1 MSTEGSGS
9 VLSSSA
15 FAGCRLVINPTRYPA
30 YIKKLKRITRRTG
43 IEHIVES
50 RNKEHFIACVREFCA
65 GPEKHLLVWGGD
77 GTAHDAINA
86 YMASREAGELSGPK
100 AIGFLRGGSGN
111 GIQDSY
117 EVPFFFSRQLSA
129 LAESVANDYVQTVD
143 LLRVVSG
150 DTAVYGQLVGVGFD
164 AELLAVRSARK
175 ARFGRYRSETRPGF
189 LNYMT
194 AGLVTFA
201 RGFDIAR
208 RTRRLELLNGKYG
221 FRGTR
226 VNAEFPIERLVR
238 MTNAAMIEIGTRP
251 YYGRMFKVCPDVVC
265 NDGLMDVYVFNF
277 QSRREIVRHMPALW
291 QGRHHAINSALS
303 RKRRPVIERYEVAE
317 CNVSEVTPFSFH
329 VDGELFRADLPAQ
342 VTVEIIPLA
351 VPFIVPGSFYHKF
364 HPFEGEL
371 DK

>member
-1 MSTEGSGS
+1 M
-9 VLSSSA
+9 
-15 FAGCRLVINPTRYPA
+15 VINPTRYPA

-143 LLRVVSG
+143 LLRIVSG
-150 DTAVYGQLVGVGFD
+150 DTSVYGQLVGVGFD